1 MFCVYVVKLK
11 LSLFYSFDYTYY
23 LLYQLRFVSVSVLVF
38 TVVNCQLCVPH
49 RGLITFR
56 TVTCFQTF

>member
-23 LLYQLRFVSVSVLVF
+23 LLYQLRFVSVLVF
-38 TVVNCQLCVPH
+38 LWSIVNCSTVVSLPSG
-49 RGLITFR
+49 R
-56 TVTCFQTF
+56 